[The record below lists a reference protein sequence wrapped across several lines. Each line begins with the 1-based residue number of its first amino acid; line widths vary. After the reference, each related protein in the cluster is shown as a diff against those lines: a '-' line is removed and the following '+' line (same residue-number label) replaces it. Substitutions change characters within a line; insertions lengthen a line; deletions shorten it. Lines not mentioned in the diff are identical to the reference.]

1 MIDIN
6 TQVKA
11 LLFAEDAKDAYIDK
25 IREQHQAGIKAVFD
39 FVGPDV
45 ANSATRV
52 KGNPDNED
60 GPECLFDS
68 LVFGPDMVI
77 EVFTLSETH
86 PRHVRFVTKYRLK
99 ADGEAID
106 FTYKGFNVANPKEI

>member
-1 MIDIN
+1 MIVPIE

-25 IREQHQAGIKAVFD
+25 IREQHQAAIMAVFD

-45 ANSATRV
+45 AKSATRV
-52 KGNPDNED
+52 THGELGLRDN
-60 GPECLFDS
+60 
-68 LVFGPDMVI
+68 LVFGPDMSI
-77 EVFTLSETH
+77 EVSTFSETH
-86 PRHVRFVTKYRLK
+86 PRHVRFVTKYRLE

-106 FTYKGFNVANPKEI
+106 FTYKGFSVANPKES